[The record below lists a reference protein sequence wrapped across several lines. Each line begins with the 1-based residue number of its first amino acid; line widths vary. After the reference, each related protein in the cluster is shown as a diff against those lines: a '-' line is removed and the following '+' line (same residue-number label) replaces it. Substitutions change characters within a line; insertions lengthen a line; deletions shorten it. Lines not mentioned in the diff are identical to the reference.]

1 MTTDVH
7 TTEATTPPPS
17 TRPPATGRR
26 TPMTRSR
33 KLALIAGVA
42 YLLTFVFSIP
52 TLGMKAPLDNPDFIL
67 GVGSTTGVTWAA
79 LFDFI
84 CGVAGIATAV
94 ALYPVA
100 RRQSRSSALGF
111 VVSRTLEAAILTVG
125 AISVMAM
132 VTLRQ
137 DFAGAGSEVATS
149 LNVTGQSLLALHDWS
164 FLFGPGI
171 MPAINALLLGSI
183 LYRSRLVPRWLPTM
197 GLIGAPLLLV
207 ASLGT
212 LFGAWDQV
220 SSPSVLVVPLALWE
234 LSLGFYL
241 TFKGFRPSPLLD
253 EDAIAP
259 A

>member
-1 MTTDVH
+1 MTTDVR
-7 TTEATTPPPS
+7 TTEATAPQHR
-17 TRPPATGRR
+17 TRPATGGRR

-33 KLALIAGVA
+33 KLALAAGVA

-52 TLGMKAPLDNPDFIL
+52 TLAMKAPLDDADFIL
-67 GVGSTTGVTWAA
+67 GAGSTTGVTWAA

-84 CGVAGIATAV
+84 CGVAGIASAV
-94 ALYPVA
+94 ALYPVV
-100 RRQSRSSALGF
+100 RRQSRSSSLGF
-111 VVSRTLEAAILTVG
+111 VVSRTLEGAILTVG
-125 AISVMAM
+125 AIAVMAM
-132 VTLRQ
+132 VTLRE
-137 DFAGAGSEVATS
+137 DFVGTGAEAATS
-149 LNVTGQSLLALHDWS
+149 LNVTGQALLALHDWS
-164 FLFGPGI
+164 FLFGPGM
-171 MPAINALLLGSI
+171 MPAINALLLGSL

-197 GLIGAPLLLV
+197 GLVGAPLLLT

-234 LSLGFYL
+234 LSLGFLL